1 MFIRR
6 RVAGLLAASAMSLG
20 LTAAMALPANAASY
34 FRFEANGFGEC
45 LQPSSGGSGNGAAIV
60 QEPCDGSE
68 AQNWAPI
75 SLGGHSYQFLNQAT
89 GACMD
94 ARGSA
99 TAGVPVEQWTCGT
112 ISNEKW
118 SYPVSMPSDFGY
130 FVTSEVSGTSNLCL
144 DGTAS
149 SASPGLQMRIET
161 CGQDGYGEFWIID

>member
-1 MFIRR
+1 M
-6 RVAGLLAASAMSLG
+6 
-20 LTAAMALPANAASY
+20 
-34 FRFEANGFGEC
+34 
-45 LQPSSGGSGNGAAIV
+45 

-75 SLGGHSYQFLNQAT
+75 SLGGHSYHFLNQAT
-89 GACMD
+89 GACRD

-99 TAGVPVEQWTCGT
+99 TSGVPVEQWTCGT

-130 FVTSEVSGTSNLCL
+130 FVTSEVSGTSSLCL
-144 DGTAS
+144 DGTPS